1 MGQTCYANSALQ
13 CLMATPQLMAALND
27 VEEGMPA
34 GHISGAFHSLVQ
46 ELNASNPEAI
56 YPCS

>member
-1 MGQTCYANSALQ
+1 
-13 CLMATPQLMAALND
+13 MATPQLMAALND